1 MMSSWWRGDVTDS
14 APPLEPRT
22 GKLTYLGILPPVY
35 TPHPSAGGAAQ
46 ARPFPLLGPSPCP
59 APYLCCAGWP
69 ATPAQRGWPC
79 EAPHLRRTNWAERAG
94 WRKPAGTRPGQC
106 WARITCWPSFWST
119 AMVCTV
125 GPDGRIGSSGGTREG
140 ERLSQGLK
148 KGRGGSSRGETKG
161 QINPRLCTAI
171 SRTGSLDLQNEP
183 PTKGCPLWDGGWV
196 MTGCYSEPTYM
207 PCLPNPVVLLPIPCS
222 CR

>member
-1 MMSSWWRGDVTDS
+1 MPSRDSSLRDTGCVCARAYDLGAMISFVRVCAPRTFASRVFRPLMSSWWRGDVSDS

-125 GPDGRIGSSGGTREG
+125 GPNGRIGS
-140 ERLSQGLK
+140 
-148 KGRGGSSRGETKG
+148 
-161 QINPRLCTAI
+161 
-171 SRTGSLDLQNEP
+171 
-183 PTKGCPLWDGGWV
+183 
-196 MTGCYSEPTYM
+196 
-207 PCLPNPVVLLPIPCS
+207 
-222 CR
+222 